1 MHSRAQSQQLRS
13 SRRPRELGAGRPGG
27 EEEVCCLCTAPSALL
42 TRHDSSDIVIDLLK
56 ITNYMKLEG
65 PRHLFLVELCFITNL
80 FTWGYARL
88 YLYGYQAQP
97 PASSPASPHLHWCAR
112 AHYGYQV
119 VFVGGLIAPR
129 EMFLSPGSPNIGWAK
144 TVTAGHRPGWKYP
157 DDIGDGSF
165 GAAALWENIRS
176 VPTHENI
183 PGWWVFNSLMVA
195 LIVMHVIWY
204 LMFWRMLFRLI
215 GGETGHEA
223 GKEEY
228 EGDSDD
234 E

>member
-1 MHSRAQSQQLRS
+1 M
-13 SRRPRELGAGRPGG
+13 
-27 EEEVCCLCTAPSALL
+27 
-42 TRHDSSDIVIDLLK
+42 
-56 ITNYMKLEG
+56 
-65 PRHLFLVELCFITNL
+65 
-80 FTWGYARL
+80 
-88 YLYGYQAQP
+88 
-97 PASSPASPHLHWCAR
+97 
-112 AHYGYQV
+112 

-129 EMFLSPGSPNIGWAK
+129 EMFLSPGSPNIGWAQ

-176 VPTHENI
+176 VPTHEMI

>member
-1 MHSRAQSQQLRS
+1 M
-13 SRRPRELGAGRPGG
+13 
-27 EEEVCCLCTAPSALL
+27 
-42 TRHDSSDIVIDLLK
+42 
-56 ITNYMKLEG
+56 
-65 PRHLFLVELCFITNL
+65 
-80 FTWGYARL
+80 
-88 YLYGYQAQP
+88 
-97 PASSPASPHLHWCAR
+97 
-112 AHYGYQV
+112 